1 MKVHQ
6 FLDHYGITENP
17 FAQEDA
23 GSDRVFQEHCLTG
36 THHSAWDKVYGDPRA
51 PATSV
56 VFGEQGSGKTA
67 MRLQIKSKLQ
77 EFNRE
82 NPRQRAFFI
91 EYDDF
96 NPFLDSFRERL
107 SARQRK
113 PEKALQNWKL
123 WDHMDAILTL
133 ATTRLAG
140 AIRDGADRTDE
151 AHRISQQDLDN
162 LNHLQKRDI
171 LLLAACYDHNR
182 EYSPLRRWGAL
193 KTKLKFSTWKTWWDK
208 LVGVGVTIAT
218 VAVVLWLSEQEA
230 RWKSLLNW
238 WVPVI
243 ILVGW
248 LPYLWHQLRLTL
260 SGLRVKQQ
268 VRIFDHQV
276 SALRKIFSNF
286 ERAEL
291 VGQPLPT
298 RTRSDDRYELLMK
311 LQSVLASLGFSS
323 IVVLMDRVD
332 EPHLVH
338 GSPERIRDLIW
349 PMFDNKF
356 LKHPGIAFKLLLP
369 EAVSGYLGRE
379 EKEFYERSRLDK
391 QNLIP
396 SLNWTGQGL
405 YDVANDRVR
414 ACAKLS
420 EGTKPSVQDL
430 FDSSIS
436 QPELIGIF
444 DRLRAPRHLFKFLY
458 RLLVDHC
465 SKYTE
470 DAPEWKIRRETLLA
484 TLAVFQK
491 DLQAY
496 DSKRGAG

>member
-6 FLDHYGITENP
+6 LLDHYGITENP

-23 GSDRVFQEHCLTG
+23 GSDRVFQEHCLDGG

-67 MRLQIKSKLQ
+67 MRLQIRSKLQ
-77 EFNRE
+77 EFNRD

-107 SARQRK
+107 STRQRK

-133 ATTRLAG
+133 ATTRLAD
-140 AIRDGADRTDE
+140 AIRNGPEKTDE
-151 AHRISQQDLDN
+151 AHRVSVKDLQD
-162 LNHLQKRDI
+162 LNHLQKRDV

-182 EYSPLRRWGAL
+182 EYSPGRRFAALRSRIG
-193 KTKLKFSTWKTWWDK
+193 FSTWKTWWDRV
-208 LVGVGVTIAT
+208 LGVAVTAAT
-218 VAVVLWLSEQEA
+218 VGLVLWLGENG
-230 RWKSLLNW
+230 WKSLLQW
-238 WVPVI
+238 WVPVV
-243 ILVGW
+243 ILAGW
-248 LPYLWHQLRLTL
+248 FPFLWHQLRLL
-260 SGLRVKQQ
+260 IYSWKIKRQ

-276 SALRKIFSNF
+276 PALRKILSKF

-311 LQSVLASLGFSS
+311 LQSVLGSLGFSS

-332 EPHLVH
+332 EPHLVN

-356 LKHPGIAFKLLLP
+356 LKHPGMAFKLLLP
-369 EAVSGYLGRE
+369 EAVSGYLSRE

-396 SLNWTGQGL
+396 SLAWTGQGL
-405 YDVANDRVR
+405 YDVANDRMK
-414 ACAKLS
+414 ACAKLA
-420 EGTKPSVQDL
+420 EGQKPSIQDL
-430 FDSSIS
+430 FESDVS
-436 QPELIGIF
+436 QSELIGIF

-458 RLLVDHC
+458 RVLVDHC
-465 SKYTE
+465 SKYTDE
-470 DAPEWKIRRETLLA
+470 KPNWQIQPETLQSSLA
-484 TLAVFQK
+484 LFLR
-491 DLQAY
+491 DLESI
-496 DSKRGAG
+496 DRKTGIG